1 MLQTREEVVELH
13 YKALALL
20 RKAQCRQVNCEIID
34 QIQEVADILEAIDE
48 CMTDIS
54 YGKVLSTPASLP
66 DDPARTIFLA
76 GVYVER
82 RRRKVA
88 CRVCI

>member
-13 YKALALL
+13 YNALALL

-48 CMTDIS
+48 RMIEIIGD
-54 YGKVLSTPASLP
+54 
-66 DDPARTIFLA
+66 
-76 GVYVER
+76 
-82 RRRKVA
+82 
-88 CRVCI
+88 